1 MKRGPSLLWLFAL
14 ALFSKDIFAQAAGQQ
29 SPPPTSFSRIEPAQA
44 AKLTLEEAW
53 RLAEQNN
60 PALRAALAGR
70 MAAEGQVADSRSLLW
85 NNPELSYENNRHR
98 VPQPPAADQRYGEW
112 TVGLSQTLEIAGQ
125 RRYRSDAALDDLA
138 AMDASVAELR
148 LQLRADVE
156 EHFVKVMAL
165 QRRAAIETENL
176 KLVESA
182 AQALHKRV
190 AAGETSKLDGN
201 LAAIEAERT
210 RNQLSGIDEQLGM
223 ARAELAQLL
232 QISPGTEL
240 TAVGELG
247 RSRNYRRDELLERA
261 AQRPQLEVLAKRES
275 AARNRLSLER
285 ASVYPDVTLGVHTSR
300 DGPADTRD
308 RILGFSVSVPLPL
321 FKRNQAGIG
330 KAMSEFT
337 QAQIERQTNER
348 DMRATAL
355 VQWTRHEQ
363 IKSRVERLKQSV
375 LPPLDE
381 NLRLS
386 RLAFQAGEIGVTE
399 LLLVNRQ
406 VLDGRRDALEAE
418 TELRLTQIALERATG
433 WTP

>member
-14 ALFSKDIFAQAAGQQ
+14 ALFSKEVFAQAAGQQ
-29 SPPPTSFSRIEPAQA
+29 PPPPSSFSRIEPAQT
-44 AKLTLEEAW
+44 AKLSLEEAW
-53 RLAEQNN
+53 HLAEQNN
-60 PALRAALAGR
+60 PALRAAQAGR
-70 MAAEGQVADSRSLLW
+70 MAAEGQVADSRALFW

-125 RRYRSDAALDDLA
+125 RRYRNDAALDELA
-138 AMDASVAELR
+138 AIDASVVELR

-182 AQALHKRV
+182 AQALRKRV
-190 AAGETSKLDGN
+190 AAGESSKLDGN

-210 RNQLSGIDEQLGM
+210 RNQLSGIEEQLGT
-223 ARAELAQLL
+223 ARADLAQLL

-285 ASVYPDVTLGVHTSR
+285 ASVYPDVTLGVRTSR
-300 DGPADTRD
+300 DGPTEARD
-308 RILGFSVSVPLPL
+308 RILGFTVSVPLPL
-321 FKRNQAGIG
+321 FKRNQTGIG